1 MRRFMAIFFS
11 LLIGFSLWGCV
22 SREPYQQIDLTADQ
36 LQKKLDQKESFLLMV
51 ERENCPFCEKLDAY
65 KEKTKEEH
73 FNVTVYRLDS
83 TDFKLEQ
90 QEDGTLSSQ
99 TEGGKTLLTMAPYF
113 FYTPTLYVIRDG
125 KVIQSGVGF
134 NESTGQI
141 ALWSDA
147 SVVAFDEAEYEEF
160 WDFVEKYSQS

>member
-36 LQKKLDQKESFLLMV
+36 LQKKLDQKESFLLLV
-51 ERENCPFCEKLDAY
+51 ERENCPFCEKLDVY

-90 QEDGTLSSQ
+90 QEDG
-99 TEGGKTLLTMAPYF
+99 
-113 FYTPTLYVIRDG
+113 
-125 KVIQSGVGF
+125 
-134 NESTGQI
+134 
-141 ALWSDA
+141 
-147 SVVAFDEAEYEEF
+147 
-160 WDFVEKYSQS
+160 